1 MRQKSLEAERDLAKR
16 RKIGDR
22 QHEEIAELY
31 DLQDSLEQYMRQK
44 SLDAERDLAKRRKI
58 VD

>member
-1 MRQKSLEAERDLAKR
+1 MKQFADAERDLAKR
-16 RKIGDR
+16 RKIVDQ
-22 QHEEIAELY
+22 QHEGIAELY

-44 SLDAERDLAKRRKI
+44 SLDAERDLATRRKI